1 MKGLEGSAKELPE
14 KYKPMGSLLSQLGKL
29 IHSTGQATLGNDLK
43 VFLDDSSLT
52 ETDKKYPEL
61 ESLGNETKLRD
72 RFAKIQDLESNGP
85 GRKASDIKRD
95 YLLAPSGKPVS
106 SEQPEKVPDTVR
118 EGTDQELAAERLRQQ
133 VEILLVE
140 IKKRTE
146 GLEKTGNSAKEEK
159 KKAERKEEEEK
170 KIKPNSSQ
178 HIRPLEMKGQDNSD
192 EIREQVIGSQPGR
205 NKSLVDDNTVE
216 QLSKDTSVLAIFKKY
231 PIDQNDPNAPI
242 TDNEG
247 TPLAKSDGD
256 SNKLGATESFVHQ
269 DIRSP
274 GNSRIRNYRRAQANN
289 S

>member
-1 MKGLEGSAKELPE
+1 MKGIEGSAKELPE

-95 YLLAPSGKPVS
+95 YLLAPSGKPVP
-106 SEQPEKVPDTVR
+106 SEQPEKVPDKVR
-118 EGTDQELAAERLRQQ
+118 EGADQELAAERLLQQ
-133 VEILLVE
+133 VESLVVE
-140 IKKRTE
+140 ITE
-146 GLEKTGNSAKEEK
+146 NYAKEEAEK
-159 KKAERKEEEEK
+159 KKEEEK

-178 HIRPLEMKGQDNSD
+178 HIRPLEKKGQDNS
-192 EIREQVIGSQPGR
+192 EIREQIIGSQPGR

-216 QLSKDTSVLAIFKKY
+216 QLSKDTSVLAILQRP
-231 PIDQNDPNAPI
+231 PIDQNDPNPPI
-242 TDNEG
+242 TDKKWI
-247 TPLAKSDGD
+247 PLAKSDND
-256 SNKLGATESFVHQ
+256 SNKLGATESLVHHEKEYNNIKRPV
-269 DIRSP
+269 D
-274 GNSRIRNYRRAQANN
+274 YRLRKHRADP
-289 S
+289 SKH